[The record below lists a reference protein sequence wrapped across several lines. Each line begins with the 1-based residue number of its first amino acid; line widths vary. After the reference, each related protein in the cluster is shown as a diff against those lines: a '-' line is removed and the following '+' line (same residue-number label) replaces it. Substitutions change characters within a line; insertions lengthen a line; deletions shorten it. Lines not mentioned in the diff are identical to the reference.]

1 MGKKPSL
8 NEAAFPGMDLMNI
21 LLSLLMQFRTNYYVL
36 LADIAKAFLQIRL
49 TLEEDKNRFCF
60 FRKVKGKFVPYR
72 YRTIIFG
79 FVSSPFVLN
88 YIIQYHLAA
97 HSSNSISSIIRDKY
111 YV

>member
-1 MGKKPSL
+1 
-8 NEAAFPGMDLMNI
+8 
-21 LLSLLMQFRTNYYVL
+21 MQFRTNFYVL

-60 FRKVKGKFVPYR
+60 FRKVDGKFVPYR

-97 HSSNSISSIIRDKY
+97 NSTNSISSLIRDKY
-111 YV
+111 YVDNLVFSSNDEAMLSTLML